1 MHREEIGAVSRW
13 PIWCW
18 KAGTKVHAKVEKS
31 WEAQVT
37 FHVRYR
43 KNYKNHTHDH
53 VETWESV
60 ARLLENTASVSSRA
74 R

>member
-1 MHREEIGAVSRW
+1 MHREEFGAVSRW
-13 PIWCW
+13 LIWCW
-18 KAGTKVHAKVEKS
+18 KAGTKELAKGEKS
-31 WEAQVT
+31 WEAHAT

-43 KNYKNHTHDH
+43 KNHNHDH
-53 VETWESV
+53 VETWDSV